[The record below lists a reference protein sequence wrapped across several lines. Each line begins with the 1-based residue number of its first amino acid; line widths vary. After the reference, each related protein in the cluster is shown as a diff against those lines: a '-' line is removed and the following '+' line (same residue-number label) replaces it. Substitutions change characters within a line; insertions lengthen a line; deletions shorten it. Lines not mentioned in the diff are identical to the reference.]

1 MCNKKIEYEFC
12 NPNNIIHG
20 SSSIVTDL
28 IDNLEIEFKMS
39 QQRLVVLFWI
49 FFFFFE
55 MPPLFI
61 VRTEKFG
68 KTFFYFIPHQVLT
81 R

>member
-1 MCNKKIEYEFC
+1 MRNTKIEYEFRI
-12 NPNNIIHG
+12 PNNIIHG
-20 SSSIVTDL
+20 SSSNVTDL

-49 FFFFFE
+49 FFFFE
-55 MPPLFI
+55 LPPLFI
-61 VRTEKFG
+61 FRTEKFG